1 MSLEERRLPFGMS
14 DCKSQMANSKS
25 DDEPKIAVVEIRRSR
40 EIESDRWWFG
50 WRIQNLT
57 EQPVGLLAAWCPHGQ
72 FKSDKRDFDPDLQ
85 AASGQAVTVE
95 MHVSCDAPAG
105 AVIENAFLILLTE
118 WGGRKWRIFVRLRVT
133 IDQEGIPGTTA
144 ELITN
149 QRVGFSGID

>member
-1 MSLEERRLPFGMS
+1 LVV
-14 DCKSQMANSKS
+14 AAVN
-25 DDEPKIAVVEIRRSR
+25 DDEPKIAVAEFRRNKEVGSG
-40 EIESDRWWFG
+40 RWRFG

-57 EQPVGLLAAWCPHGQ
+57 KQPIGLLAAWCPHGQ
-72 FKSDKRDFDPDLQ
+72 FKSEKRDFDPDLQ
-85 AASGQAVTVE
+85 TASGQAVTVE

-105 AVIENAFLILLTE
+105 AVIENAFLILMTE

>member
-1 MSLEERRLPFGMS
+1 VETV
-14 DCKSQMANSKS
+14 S
-25 DDEPKIAVVEIRRSR
+25 DDEPTISVEEIRRSR
-40 EIESDRWWFG
+40 EVDRGRWLFG
-50 WRIQNLT
+50 WRVQNLT
-57 EQPVGLLAAWCPHGQ
+57 QQPVGLLAAWCPHGQ